1 MLIGQ
6 FKALLWYPSRIHK
19 EQAMTI
25 TVEFSG
31 PIAIIILLG
40 GIDYSKQEEFLNAN
54 TQALSADQ
62 IREIH
67 VDFSQATFLDSSA
80 IRALIQLQKE
90 ADSRGKPLVLLN
102 CNDNMR
108 DVFEIGGFD
117 RLFTFRTNP

>member
-1 MLIGQ
+1 
-6 FKALLWYPSRIHK
+6 
-19 EQAMTI
+19 
-25 TVEFSG
+25 
-31 PIAIIILLG
+31 LG

-90 ADSRGKPLVLLN
+90 ADSRGKTLVLLN